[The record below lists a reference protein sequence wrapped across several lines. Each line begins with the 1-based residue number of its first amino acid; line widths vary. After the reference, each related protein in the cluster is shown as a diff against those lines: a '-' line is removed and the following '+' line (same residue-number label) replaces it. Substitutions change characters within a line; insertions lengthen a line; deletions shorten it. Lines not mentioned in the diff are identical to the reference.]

1 MKHDVYIAL
10 GSNIGDRYDYLEKA
24 IELLRAEEHIQ
35 VVKRSS
41 IYETEPVGYVDQQS
55 FLNMVVYIQTALS
68 AWELLGVTQS
78 IERDCG
84 RERDIRWGPR
94 TIDLDILLFDQENM
108 MMENLSIPHPRMWER
123 AFVIVPLKEIHPNL
137 YAKHLGQ
144 TIQEIYDELPDKEG
158 VTIWNPETT
167 EEKFEP
173 IESSKDIRKKNLQKK

>member
-1 MKHDVYIAL
+1 MIHDVYIAL
-10 GSNIGDRYDYLEKA
+10 GSNIGDRHKHLENA
-24 IELLRAEEHIQ
+24 IELLKTDEQIHLVE
-35 VVKRSS
+35 RSS

-55 FLNMVVYIQTALS
+55 FLNMVVHIKTTFS
-68 AWELLGVTQS
+68 AWELLDVTQS
-78 IERDCG
+78 IEHNCG

-144 TIQEIYDELPDKEG
+144 TIQEIYNELPDKEG
-158 VTIWNPETT
+158 VTIWNSATK

-173 IESSKDIRKKNLQKK
+173 IASSKDIRKKNLQKK